1 MMLTLIVAFG
11 FVGGALAVAA
21 WAARLPSEET
31 SFLSKVEPPTSES
44 RDEEPR

>member
-1 MMLTLIVAFG
+1 MMLTILVAFG

-21 WAARLPSEET
+21 WAARLPSEKT
-31 SFLSKVEPPTSES
+31 PFLSKVESPTPES